1 MPRIPTDTKGR
12 ILKAAGSLY
21 SHHGCEGT
29 TLDDILTA
37 SGITKGAF
45 YHYFKSKDD
54 LCLVLLDK
62 VIDEYQQIVD
72 SIDPDATPFEQLGF
86 FLNELIRL
94 NGSGEWI
101 NCRLMTRLSSET
113 HTSSPG
119 TDQKIAKFWRWYE
132 DFYTELIEKSIKQGK
147 LNSRINAR
155 MQAKMLISTIAG
167 ALTLDNIVEM
177 DYDMAKMIDALMKLL
192 RD

>member
-21 SHHGCEGT
+21 SNHGCEGT
-29 TLDDILTA
+29 TLEDILTS

-54 LCLVLLDK
+54 LCIALLDK
-62 VIDEYQQIVD
+62 VIDEYQQLAD
-72 SIDPDATPFEQLGF
+72 SIDPAATPFEQLGF

-101 NCRLMTRLSSET
+101 NCKLMVRLSSET
-113 HTSSPG
+113 YTNSPG
-119 TDQKIAKFWRWYE
+119 TDKRIGIFWKWYE

-147 LNSRINAR
+147 LNSRIDAR
-155 MQAKMLISTIAG
+155 MQAKLLTSTIAG
-167 ALTLDNIVEM
+167 ALNLDNIAEM
-177 DYDMAKMIDALMKLL
+177 DQDMAKMIDALMKLL
-192 RD
+192 RA

>member
-21 SHHGCEGT
+21 SGHGCEGT

-54 LCLVLLDK
+54 LCLALLDK
-62 VIDEYQQIVD
+62 VIDEYQQLAD
-72 SIDPDATPFEQLGF
+72 SIDPTVTPFEQLEF
-86 FLNELIRL
+86 FLSELIRL

-101 NCRLMTRLSSET
+101 NCKLMVRLSSET
-113 HTSSPG
+113 HTNCPG
-119 TDQKIAKFWRWYE
+119 TDQRIGKFWKWYE
-132 DFYTELIEKSIKQGK
+132 DFYAELIEKSIKQGK
-147 LNSRINAR
+147 LNSRIDAR
-155 MQAKMLISTIAG
+155 TQAKLLISTIVG
-167 ALTLDNIVEM
+167 VLTMDNITET
-177 DYDMAKMIDALMKLL
+177 DHDMVNMIDVLMKLL
-192 RD
+192 RI